1 MATTTKS
8 GEKPAKSKPAAAVKA
23 AAPAKSV
30 PAAKVAAKPAA
41 KPVVSPVK
49 PVVTAKA
56 EKPAAATKPVAKAAP
71 AVTAKPAAPK
81 KAAAAK
87 TTLTPLA
94 PDQRRFYVEVAAYY
108 IAERRGFHGESQ
120 LNDWVEAEN
129 EIDRLLS
136 EGILNP

>member
-8 GEKPAKSKPAAAVKA
+8 GEKPVKSKPAAAKA
-23 AAPAKSV
+23 AAPAK
-30 PAAKVAAKPAA
+30 PAATAKPVAPVKPAAAKAAA
-41 KPVVSPVK
+41 KPV
-49 PVVTAKA
+49 A
-56 EKPAAATKPVAKAAP
+56 EAAP
-71 AVTAKPAAPK
+71 AKVSAAAAKPAAPK
-81 KAAAAK
+81 KEAASAK
-87 TTLTPLA
+87 PKLAPLA

>member
-8 GEKPAKSKPAAAVKA
+8 GEKPVKAKPTAPAATKAVAPAKPAAAKA
-23 AAPAKSV
+23 
-30 PAAKVAAKPAA
+30 AA
-41 KPVVSPVK
+41 KPV
-49 PVVTAKA
+49 
-56 EKPAAATKPVAKAAP
+56 AAKPVAKAAP
-71 AVTAKPAAPK
+71 AKAPAATTAKPAAPK
-81 KAAAAK
+81 KEAVAAK
-87 TTLTPLA
+87 PKLTPLA

-120 LNDWVEAEN
+120 LNDWIEAEN

>member
-8 GEKPAKSKPAAAVKA
+8 GEKPVKAKPTAPAATKA
-23 AAPAKSV
+23 AAPAK
-30 PAAKVAAKPAA
+30 PAAAKAAAKPAA
-41 KPVVSPVK
+41 
-49 PVVTAKA
+49 A
-56 EKPAAATKPVAKAAP
+56 KPVAKAAAKPVAKAP
-71 AVTAKPAAPK
+71 AAAKPAAPK
-81 KAAAAK
+81 KEAAAAK
-87 TTLTPLA
+87 PKLTPLA

-120 LNDWVEAEN
+120 LNDWIEAEN

>member
-8 GEKPAKSKPAAAVKA
+8 GEKPVKAKPAAPAATKA
-23 AAPAKSV
+23 AAPAK
-30 PAAKVAAKPAA
+30 PTAAKAAAKPAA
-41 KPVVSPVK
+41 
-49 PVVTAKA
+49 A
-56 EKPAAATKPVAKAAP
+56 KPVAKAAP
-71 AVTAKPAAPK
+71 AKAPAAAKPAAPK
-81 KAAAAK
+81 KEAAAAK
-87 TTLTPLA
+87 PKLTPLA

>member
-8 GEKPAKSKPAAAVKA
+8 GEKPVKAKPTAPAATKA
-23 AAPAKSV
+23 AAPAK
-30 PAAKVAAKPAA
+30 PAAAKAAAKPAA
-41 KPVVSPVK
+41 
-49 PVVTAKA
+49 A
-56 EKPAAATKPVAKAAP
+56 KPVAKAAP
-71 AVTAKPAAPK
+71 AKAPAATTAKPAAPK
-81 KAAAAK
+81 KEAAAAK
-87 TTLTPLA
+87 PKLTPLA

-120 LNDWVEAEN
+120 LNDWIEAEN

>member
-8 GEKPAKSKPAAAVKA
+8 AEKPVKSKPAAAKAATPVKPAAPAKSAAPAKA
-23 AAPAKSV
+23 AAPAK
-30 PAAKVAAKPAA
+30 PAAKPAVA
-41 KPVVSPVK
+41 KPVAS
-49 PVVTAKA
+49 
-56 EKPAAATKPVAKAAP
+56 AAP
-71 AVTAKPAAPK
+71 AKAPAATAAKPAAPK
-81 KAAAAK
+81 KEAAPAK
-87 TTLTPLA
+87 AKLTPLA
-94 PDQRRFYVEVAAYY
+94 HDQRRFYVEVAAYY

>member
-8 GEKPAKSKPAAAVKA
+8 GEKPVKSKPAAVKA
-23 AAPAKSV
+23 AAPAK
-30 PAAKVAAKPAA
+30 PAATAKPVAPVKPAAAKAAAKPAA
-41 KPVVSPVK
+41 
-49 PVVTAKA
+49 A
-56 EKPAAATKPVAKAAP
+56 KPVAEAAP
-71 AVTAKPAAPK
+71 AKVSAAAAKPAAPK
-81 KAAAAK
+81 KEAASAK
-87 TTLTPLA
+87 PKLAPLA

>member
-8 GEKPAKSKPAAAVKA
+8 GEKPVKAKPAAPAASKTAAPAKPAAAKA
-23 AAPAKSV
+23 V
-30 PAAKVAAKPAA
+30 AKPAAA
-41 KPVVSPVK
+41 KPVV
-49 PVVTAKA
+49 
-56 EKPAAATKPVAKAAP
+56 KPAATPVAKAAP
-71 AVTAKPAAPK
+71 AKAAPAEAPAAAKPAAPK
-81 KAAAAK
+81 KAAAK
-87 TTLTPLA
+87 PKLTPLA

-136 EGILNP
+136 EGVLNP

>member
-8 GEKPAKSKPAAAVKA
+8 GEKPVKSKPAAAKA
-23 AAPAKSV
+23 AAPPK
-30 PAAKVAAKPAA
+30 PAATAKPDAPVKPAAAKAAA
-41 KPVVSPVK
+41 KPV
-49 PVVTAKA
+49 A
-56 EKPAAATKPVAKAAP
+56 EAAP
-71 AVTAKPAAPK
+71 AKVSAAAAKPAAPK
-81 KAAAAK
+81 KEAASAK
-87 TTLTPLA
+87 PKLAPLA